1 MSSELN
7 KEKNR
12 LNRLIREKN
21 TKIDELDAK
30 ILDLTNLSS
39 EREKIKA
46 ETEQLNST
54 KSDLETFIT
63 NNTARKQT
71 LTTEIES
78 LTTQKENL
86 DSYIR
91 TNTPL
96 KEILFSEIEDLN
108 IQKQNLEQEIENI
121 ESDKSTIQREI
132 EQINQ
137 EKSRLDGLI
146 IDLREK
152 YGLYSKDMKDL
163 SQDSITQLKKYSWSA
178 VSAISGA
185 LILMVILLCILT
197 QSDPFSD
204 KLLNFFFFLPNLRF
218 FSILTIRITIS
229 VAFIF
234 LIIIFLNLSRGFVS
248 QYIKTRNRLTALRVA
263 DFLIGR
269 IQSKKNTGT
278 TEEER
283 LKIEVER
290 IKEQVILLNNHI
302 PKIMDLGSS
311 SFDKNN
317 KSEDILKQLK
327 VMKEI
332 LI

>member
-1 MSSELN
+1 MSSDLN

-21 TKIDELDAK
+21 TKIDELDTK
-30 ILDLTNLSS
+30 ISDLTNLSLK
-39 EREKIKA
+39 RDKIKA
-46 ETEQLNST
+46 ETEQLNLT
-54 KSDLETFIT
+54 KSELEAFIT
-63 NNTARKQT
+63 NNTGRKQT
-71 LTTEIES
+71 LTAEIES

-86 DSYIR
+86 DSYIQ

-96 KEILFSEIEDLN
+96 KEALSNEIEDLN
-108 IQKQNLEQEIENI
+108 VQKQTLEQEIEDLKFN
-121 ESDKSTIQREI
+121 KSTTQTEI

-152 YGLYSKDMKDL
+152 YGLYSKDMKDM

-178 VSAISGA
+178 VSAICGA
-185 LILMVILLCILT
+185 VILMVILLCILT

-204 KLLNFFFFLPNLRF
+204 KLLRFFYHEPNLRF

-229 VAFIF
+229 AAFIF

-248 QYIKTRNRLTALRVA
+248 QYIKARNRLTALRVA

-283 LKIEVER
+283 LKIEIER
-290 IKEQVILLNNHI
+290 IQEQVILLNNHI
-302 PKIMDLGSS
+302 PKIMDLGNS
-311 SFDKNN
+311 SFDKSSNT
-317 KSEDILKQLK
+317 KYPIEEFKK
-327 VMKEI
+327 MKEVFK
-332 LI
+332 

>member
-204 KLLNFFFFLPNLRF
+204 KLLNFFYHEPNLRF

-327 VMKEI
+327 EMKEI